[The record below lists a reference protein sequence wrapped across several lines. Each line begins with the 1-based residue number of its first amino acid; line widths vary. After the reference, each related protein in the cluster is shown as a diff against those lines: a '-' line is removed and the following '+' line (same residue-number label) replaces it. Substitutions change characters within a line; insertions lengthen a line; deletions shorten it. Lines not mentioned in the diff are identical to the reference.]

1 MLAEALRI
9 NNDLN
14 ETDVKWE
21 ERKKREDVF
30 WYQPQQKQKCYLEVV
45 KAVYCGARIALW
57 SYFCY

>member
-21 ERKKREDVF
+21 ERKKKEDVF
-30 WYQPQQKQKCYLEVV
+30 
-45 KAVYCGARIALW
+45 
-57 SYFCY
+57 